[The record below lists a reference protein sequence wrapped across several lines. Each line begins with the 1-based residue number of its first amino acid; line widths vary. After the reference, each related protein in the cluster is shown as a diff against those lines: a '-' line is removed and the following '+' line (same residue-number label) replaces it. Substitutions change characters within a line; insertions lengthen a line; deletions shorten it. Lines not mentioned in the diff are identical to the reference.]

1 MGIHIHTYAGGY
13 MSSFKPPGAIAFL
26 ERRSRAWALLLAAGL
41 VACNDATQ
49 PATEGARL
57 RTPLVSSVDSAAFLS
72 QRGLRLAASAL
83 QAGVAE
89 LFSGDRVNIRIVD
102 AECSGVGDVLTISGP
117 VSGTVST
124 DACFDI
130 GRSLDLGP
138 APASGAL
145 SFILTDP
152 RFGSGPFRVSG
163 TYPNYT
169 VECEDGF
176 GDLDFNDNILS
187 VVVTPDLCNLFGS
200 NPTGDAP
207 LDDPAV
213 QQELKHLWGH
223 SDPTNPEQHKRFEQG
238 GYIVNRNGQREVVE
252 FASNSSPSVCSA
264 TVTGQEITAIQQSGG
279 TIEGFVHTHPHTPG
293 TPVPDPSCPNYGNP
307 NFHMGDGVSIRD
319 EEIMDASPFP
329 GYVMDQKHMHR
340 MDPFHQVNDPVSTFN
355 RDSSCAKG

>member
-1 MGIHIHTYAGGY
+1 
-13 MSSFKPPGAIAFL
+13 MSSFKPPGSVTSL
-26 ERRSRAWALLLAAGL
+26 ERRSRASALLLAAGL
-41 VACNDATQ
+41 VACNDATR

-57 RTPLVSSVDSAAFLS
+57 RTPLVSSVDSAAFLR
-72 QRGLRLAASAL
+72 QRGLLVVASVL
-83 QAGVAE
+83 QGGVAE

-102 AECSGVGDVLTISGP
+102 AECSGVGDVLTVSGP

-138 APASGAL
+138 ALASGAL
-145 SFILTDP
+145 SFVLSDP

-200 NPTGDAP
+200 NPTGDAS

-223 SDPTNPEQHKRFEQG
+223 SDPADPVQSNRHEQG
-238 GYIVNRNGQREVVE
+238 GYIVNRNGQREIVE
-252 FASNSSPSVCSA
+252 FASNTSPSVCSA
-264 TVTGQEITAIQQSGG
+264 TITGQEIQAIQQSGG

-293 TPVPDPSCPNYGNP
+293 TPAPDPTC
-307 NFHMGDGVSIRD
+307 
-319 EEIMDASPFP
+319 P
-329 GYVMDQKHMHR
+329 GYNELLSEVVD
-340 MDPFHQVNDPVSTFN
+340 
-355 RDSSCAKG
+355 